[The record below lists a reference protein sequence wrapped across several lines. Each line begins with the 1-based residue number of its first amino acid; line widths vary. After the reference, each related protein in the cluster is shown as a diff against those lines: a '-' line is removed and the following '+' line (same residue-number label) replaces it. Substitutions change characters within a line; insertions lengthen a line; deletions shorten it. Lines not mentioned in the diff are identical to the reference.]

1 MKRILLTASVLF
13 LFSVTFLKAQ
23 QDPKFTHYMFNEVV
37 YNPAFIGSN
46 MDQFCA
52 NLVNHQQW
60 MGMNIEDGSTAPTTT
75 TFNVH
80 RPFYLKNKSHKMGAG
95 LVVYSDQL
103 GFTNSTSLYGGLSY
117 HYKMG
122 ESTDPAVG
130 TKWLIGGLNVGF
142 IQSGIDG
149 SKLTYI
155 DQGDPLIGWLVS
167 DGNHMAFDFGL
178 GLQYKTDKYYIGLS
192 NMHINQSQIDWF
204 DGNNAGGDN
213 QYMRH
218 FYLNAGYDY
227 VLIEDFL
234 VIKPRTLIKFDKAKL
249 QVDLGALAEING
261 IYWGGLNVRGGEG
274 MMLLAGAKVWEKQKG
289 KNIHQLK
296 LGVSYDITFS
306 QLGGVSNGTLEF
318 MANYCFPIVVKP
330 KLPSPEHDVRF
341 LGGMTL

>member
-1 MKRILLTASVLF
+1 
-13 LFSVTFLKAQ
+13 
-23 QDPKFTHYMFNEVV
+23 
-37 YNPAFIGSN
+37 

-95 LVVYSDQL
+95 LIVYSDQL

-117 HYKMG
+117 HYKLG

-130 TKWLIGGLNVGF
+130 TKWLIGGLNLGF
-142 IQSGIDG
+142 VQSGIDG

-167 DGNHMAFDFGL
+167 DGNHMAFDMGL

-204 DGNNAGGDN
+204 DGNNSGGDN

-261 IYWGGLNVRGGEG
+261 TYWGGLNVRGGEG